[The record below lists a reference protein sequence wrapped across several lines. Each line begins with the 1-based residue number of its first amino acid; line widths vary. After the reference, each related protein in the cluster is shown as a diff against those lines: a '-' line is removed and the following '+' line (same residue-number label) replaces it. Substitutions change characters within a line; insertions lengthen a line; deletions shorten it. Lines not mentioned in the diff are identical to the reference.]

1 MATVNNVS
9 IADTV
14 IVPLVLTTVVA
25 FILTVLRLYVRIRM
39 IKLVG
44 WDDLFNVLAMVR
56 TVQFN
61 SAASKSLKLKMSRC

>member
-1 MATVNNVS
+1 MATVSNVS
-9 IADTV
+9 IAYTV

-25 FILTVLRLYVRIRM
+25 FILTILRLYVRIRM

-56 TVQFN
+56 TLLLPIQFN
-61 SAASKSLKLKMSRC
+61 SAASKA

>member
-56 TVQFN
+56 TVQSN